1 MSNSVPNKSS
11 DNIALIALL
20 GAGVLWGFMS
30 VFVKWMSAC
39 GLTLQQMVLTRS
51 LFAAIMLGSF
61 LAVKKPSKLLVRIK
75 DIWIFI
81 GTGILSLFCFNL
93 CYFYVIARGYAAI
106 GGVLLYTSPVFII
119 ILSALLFKEK
129 ITTLKIAGLVLTLL
143 GCFLVSGLLGSNQ
156 RLPLNILLSGIGS
169 GFFYALY
176 SIFGKFA
183 VKRYDA
189 LTITFYTFVFC
200 AIAIICMGE
209 LPGTLRAFKSVPR
222 ALLPCCGNAF
232 FCALL
237 PYFLYTWGLLRTT
250 AGRAAILVAV
260 EPIVCTILG
269 IFIYKEP
276 TSSLQITGIIA
287 IMLAIILQCKSDQK
301 NDASK
306 SVAVSSDSTDT
317 TH

>member
-1 MSNSVPNKSS
+1 MFSPIHSKST
-11 DNIALIALL
+11 DNIALFALL
-20 GAGVLWGFMS
+20 GAGILWGFMS
-30 VFVKWMSAC
+30 VFVKWMSSC
-39 GLTLQQMVLTRS
+39 GLTLQQMVLTRA
-51 LFAAIMLGSF
+51 LFAAIMLGVF
-61 LAVKKPSKLLVRIK
+61 LAVKSPSKLKIRLK

-81 GTGILSLFCFNL
+81 GTGIISLFCFNL
-93 CYFYVIARGYAAI
+93 CYFYVIACGYAAI

-119 ILSALLFKEK
+119 LLSALFFKERF
-129 ITTLKIAGLVLTLL
+129 TTPKIAGLVLTLL
-143 GCFLVSGLLGSNQ
+143 GCFLVSGIIGSGQ
-156 RLPLNILLSGIGS
+156 RLPLNVLAFGIGS

-183 VKRYDA
+183 MAKYDA
-189 LTITFYTFVFC
+189 MTITFYTFVFC
-200 AIAIICMGE
+200 AAAIICMGE
-209 LPGTLRAFKSVPR
+209 LPGTLHAFRAEPR

-276 TSSLQITGIIA
+276 SSLLQTIGIFS
-287 IMLAIILQCKSDQK
+287 IMLAIILQCRPDKS
-301 NDASK
+301 SK
-306 SVAVSSDSTDT
+306 EAISTQSNS
-317 TH
+317 